1 MLLMSCGDLDSKSS
15 HLMRVKKNLNLIA
28 SKKQL
33 SCSPYYL
40 CMFQHE
46 LFLDFFSILLTP
58 VYVWKFWNVIPLLPP
73 FTFNFLE
80 LCSSSRHTCPWCHV
94 FQEMT
99 ALKYRLSK
107 NNKQSEPEYLPCVHS
122 SSSNKHHCWCWS
134 GWCCSSE
141 TCYRLNAS
149 DLTF

>member
-1 MLLMSCGDLDSKSS
+1 
-15 HLMRVKKNLNLIA
+15 
-28 SKKQL
+28 
-33 SCSPYYL
+33 
-40 CMFQHE
+40 MFQHE

-122 SSSNKHHCWCWS
+122 SKHHCWLMLVKQYAYVTDWMQVTSPFKVREFVLAVWDVMMCIFIILWS
-134 GWCCSSE
+134 ME
-141 TCYRLNAS
+141 VFTLNKIP
-149 DLTF
+149 TTNKIFK